1 MSAGSLEFW
10 YDFASTY
17 SYLAA
22 ERIQHLAQSKG
33 VAVSWHPFLLG
44 PIFQKQ
50 GWDNSPFNIYK
61 AKGDYMW
68 RDMERSAKNYG
79 IPFVRSEEL
88 FPANGLLAARI
99 ALCLHSEEQR
109 VAFTQAVYCA
119 QFAQGEDISDP
130 MTIQAILDRLGHD
143 AERLFSQAKSAGI
156 KQRLFDNT
164 AQAQAKGIFGAP
176 SFITSDGE
184 LFWGDDRLEQA
195 LDWAQKTTLTA

>member
-17 SYLAA
+17 SYLAT
-22 ERIQHLAQSKG
+22 ERIGPLAQSKG
-33 VAVSWHPFLLG
+33 VSVSWHPFLLG

-50 GWDNSPFNIYK
+50 GWDNSPFNIFK

-68 RDMERSAKNYG
+68 RDMARSTENYG
-79 IPFVRSEEL
+79 IPFVANQDN
-88 FPANGLLAARI
+88 FPMNGLLAARI
-99 ALCLHSEEQR
+99 ALCFQAEEQR
-109 VAFTQAVYCA
+109 GAFTRAVYHA
-119 QFAQGEDISDP
+119 QFARGEDISDRQIISP
-130 MTIQAILDRLGHD
+130 ILERLGHNP
-143 AERLFSQAKSAGI
+143 EQLFTQAKSVGI

-176 SFITSDGE
+176 SFITEDGE

-195 LDWAQKTTLTA
+195 VEWANQ

>member
-1 MSAGSLEFW
+1 MNAGSLEFW
-10 YDFASTY
+10 HDFASTY

-22 ERIQHLAQSKG
+22 ERIQPLAQSKG

-61 AKGDYMW
+61 AKGEYMW
-68 RDMERSAKNYG
+68 RDMERSAENYG
-79 IPFVRSEEL
+79 IPFRRCQDT

-99 ALCLHSEEQR
+99 TLCLQSEEQR
-109 VAFTQAVYCA
+109 AAFTQAVYRA
-119 QFAQGEDISDP
+119 QFTRGEDISDR
-130 MTIQAILDRLGHD
+130 TIIQAILNRLGHD
-143 AERLFSQAKSAGI
+143 AEKLFSQAKSAGI

-176 SFITSDGE
+176 SFVTPDGE

-195 LDWAQKTTLTA
+195 LDWVQKTTLTA